1 MTEKVNKKMTI
12 GSRIKRLRQERGWS
26 QAQFAKKLEVHPK
39 QVSGYERGAHIPSTD
54 VMIRMAEVLGV
65 SLDFL
70 VFDNRSDTRQV
81 NISDIE
87 LIELLEKIDQLSDKD
102 KQTVKA
108 VLDTFILKNRFQRLA
123 AS

>member
-87 LIELLEKIDQLSDKD
+87 LIELLEK
-102 KQTVKA
+102 
-108 VLDTFILKNRFQRLA
+108 NRPAL
-123 AS
+123 

>member
-54 VMIRMAEVLGV
+54 VMIRMAEILGV

-70 VFDNRSDTRQV
+70 VFDNRSDSRQV